1 MEDEKTY
8 EGKRRYQDT
17 TVADHYD
24 DRRFS
29 SRKGRMTDKKEK
41 QNILQALR
49 RADISGHVLD
59 VPCGTGRMTE
69 LLLQKGLRVTAG
81 DISDEMMGH
90 AQRRVEKYGDQVDF
104 VKCDIENLQFPDA
117 SFELVLTI
125 RLLHHIPPELHH
137 RILCELHRVTREWV
151 IITYSNKYSLQ
162 NLRRNFRSL
171 FTKFPRYSI
180 SPSLFKREVA
190 EAGFEI
196 VEYLPMMPVVSE
208 SITVLLRKC
217 Q

>member
-1 MEDEKTY
+1 MENTSY
-8 EGKRRYQDT
+8 EGKKRYQDPN
-17 TVADHYD
+17 VADNYD

-29 SRKGRMTDKKEK
+29 SRKGQMTDKKEK
-41 QNILQALR
+41 QNILKALR

-69 LLLQKGLRVTAG
+69 LLLQQGLRVTAG
-81 DISDEMMGH
+81 DISDEMMDH
-90 AQRRVEKYGDQVDF
+90 AQQRAEKYGNQVDF

-117 SFELVLTI
+117 AFELILTI
-125 RLLHHIPPELHH
+125 RLLHHIPPELHPG
-137 RILCELHRVTREWV
+137 ILRELHRVTREWV

-162 NLRRNFRSL
+162 NLRRNIRSL
-171 FTKFPRYSI
+171 VTKFPRYSI

-190 EAGFEI
+190 EAGFDI

-208 SITVLLRKC
+208 SITVLLRKR